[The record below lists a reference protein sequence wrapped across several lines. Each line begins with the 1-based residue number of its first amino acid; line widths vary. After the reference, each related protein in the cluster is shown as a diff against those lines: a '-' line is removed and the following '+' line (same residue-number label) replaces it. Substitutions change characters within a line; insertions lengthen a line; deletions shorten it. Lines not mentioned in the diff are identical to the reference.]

1 MTDKPTQTTE
11 QTKQSI
17 GNYIALGYL
26 NILIFYLLC
35 YPFVKKLAQQL
46 GYGFLED
53 IHDETQDFKFLLGF
67 CILYAL
73 YSIINT
79 IFDLIAAN
87 SPSKKSFWSLF
98 INTYILF
105 LLPVIFLFSI
115 LYLNMALGLSFI
127 DYIRQPSFIYIES
140 VFVSLFLMPIILLAL
155 LMPSWINPNKYQER
169 VIDESITTDHQRLYI
184 RFCNAYRHC
193 IIGEILYRLFYLI
206 LPAILPALIIFIIF
220 LGEWLSQLNSHYSGN
235 TGQSGLDGPGPGLLT
250 DHLNY
255 ILFILFVYIVFSI
268 LMRRLY
274 TWMGKNVC

>member
-11 QTKQSI
+11 TPKQSI
-17 GNYIALGYL
+17 GYYIALGYL
-26 NILIFYLLC
+26 NILIFYLFC

-115 LYLNMALGLSFI
+115 LYLNMAWGLSFI

-140 VFVSLFLMPIILLAL
+140 AYVNLFLIPIILLPL
-155 LMPSWINPNKYQER
+155 LIPLL
-169 VIDESITTDHQRLYI
+169 IDPYKCRKRMIEKSKSKEQQSLYI
-184 RFCNAYRHC
+184 RFCNAYRRC
-193 IIGEILYRLFYLI
+193 IIGEILYRFLYLI
-206 LPAILPALIIFIIF
+206 IPATLLFLISQAIEHGIFEF
-220 LGEWLSQLNSHYSGN
+220 SMLFPDFTHY
-235 TGQSGLDGPGPGLLT
+235 
-250 DHLNY
+250 Y
-255 ILFILFVYIVFSI
+255 LFILFCYSIFSI

-274 TWMGKNVC
+274 AWMAKNVC